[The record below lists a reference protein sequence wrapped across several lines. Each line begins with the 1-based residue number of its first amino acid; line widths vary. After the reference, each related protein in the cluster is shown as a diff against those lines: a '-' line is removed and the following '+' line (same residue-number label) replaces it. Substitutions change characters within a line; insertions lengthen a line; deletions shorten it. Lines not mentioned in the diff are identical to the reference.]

1 MNGES
6 QRLDPP
12 WTDHQRHVLLALRRA
27 VENALDTRI
36 AAHGRPLRVVD
47 FGSGDAPYKP
57 LFEQRGIDYVTAD
70 LDGDTDV
77 RIAPGEPLPI
87 EDASVDGVVSFQV
100 LEHVWDLQ
108 WYLSEAKRILKPGGF
123 LLLSTHGTWLYHPHP
138 TDFRRWTSAGLRGE
152 IEAEGFD
159 VQGFDPLVGPLA
171 WTTQF
176 RLLGLREALRRV
188 PVLGDLLLPVVAA
201 VMNLRMVVEDAITP
215 KAISDDNACVY
226 LTYSTRPS

>member
-1 MNGES
+1 
-6 QRLDPP
+6 
-12 WTDHQRHVLLALRRA
+12 
-27 VENALDTRI
+27 
-36 AAHGRPLRVVD
+36 VVD

-57 LFEQRGIDYVTAD
+57 LFEQRGIEYVTAD

-77 RIAPGEPLPI
+77 RIVPGEPLPI

-152 IEAEGFD
+152 IEAEGFA
-159 VQGFDPLVGPLA
+159 VQQFDPLVGPLA

-188 PVLGDLLLPVVAA
+188 PVLGGLLLPVVAA